1 VTGLK
6 ACVYMTELQ
15 AFMGHGDIIA
25 PLLRPENTARSLVFS
40 AAIWLCGKRLKR
52 EEKKV
57 KKKHQE

>member
-1 VTGLK
+1 
-6 ACVYMTELQ
+6 MTELQ